1 MPEDQSPDVIESYV
15 VESVPFAN
23 PRIGLILVPIYENG
37 QVDYADYFNNYVMRP
52 EHMMTVQNTGMVVG
66 SRLMC
71 FAEWCGQTHHT
82 EFRVVRNFRTFITI
96 LSHLTLITF
105 QPENRREFSLRDESG
120 VFSQLTRQNTDRLY
134 EDLQYIPDLVDVDI
148 ETPVPMEITDQ

>member
-1 MPEDQSPDVIESYV
+1 MPEDQSPDVLHFSMPII
-15 VESVPFAN
+15 PHAN

-52 EHMMTVQNTGMVVG
+52 EHMMEVQNTGMVVG

-96 LSHLTLITF
+96 LSHLTLIIF
-105 QPENRREFSLRDESG
+105 QPENRREFSIRDTSGTHG
-120 VFSQLTRQNTDRLY
+120 VFSQLTRQNTDALY
-134 EDLQYIPDLVDVDI
+134 EHLLYVPDLVDVSL
-148 ETPVPMEITDQ
+148 ETPVPMVVE